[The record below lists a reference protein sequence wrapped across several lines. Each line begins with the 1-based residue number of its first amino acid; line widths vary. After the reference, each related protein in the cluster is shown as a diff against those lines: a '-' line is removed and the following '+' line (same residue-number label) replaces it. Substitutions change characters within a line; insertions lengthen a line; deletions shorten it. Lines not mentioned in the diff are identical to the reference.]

1 MIRFKGVSMITLE
14 QLSEVS
20 NRSEFIGRKD
30 ILSEITQAI
39 EKKEPA
45 IVVKGPGGSG
55 KTTLLHQAAARLH
68 KKQFTFIL
76 IEGETHPELILEEI
90 YLKARN
96 KNIPGAEKMFD
107 GTGEALRE
115 KILWFVENYL
125 QKEKIM
131 LVFEDFETN
140 LNLDGKFKSER
151 LKEFLVYIRDS
162 LKEKDS
168 FLFFTTETDIP
179 GFKSMPMPLF
189 SAGEFKELL
198 TFGKA
203 LDRLSRKSKEKLQFD
218 MGINPRAL
226 QLLDHIA
233 VREFGEKKFEWD
245 ALKKR
250 IPNLAERILYKESEE
265 ADFTPLLLEKLL
277 QGLTGEQQQL
287 LKVLAIFNRTVDKAA
302 LESLQVKIANKDR
315 KKLAD
320 LSLIQYH
327 AKKDLYRIH
336 RLTGRFMMG
345 KMSETEKQQLHLR
358 AAAYFR
364 GLKSDTGERD
374 IEHEIEIRRHYLEA
388 EEWDKV
394 ADMSLELDQY
404 LTVRGF
410 PQLAF
415 DLLKEM
421 ENKQYNRDN
430 QIRIYRR
437 LALFHM
443 LFGQFDGVIKQDEKL
458 VGIYEETENREAAAQ
473 CLEQMGMAYDNK
485 RKYDESLQRYD
496 KAREI
501 YEAAADSSA
510 AARTLLEMGK
520 IHQKR
525 GKYQEAAAH
534 YQKAL
539 VHAERAN
546 DRKREALSLHQLA
559 QVNEEQGKFDEALEY
574 YRKCQVVKE
583 KVGDEKE
590 IAIGLHHIGNIYF
603 LKGEIDTALN
613 HYQQSLALSE
623 KNNDLKEAGYS
634 LGQIGMIYQRKGQVD
649 GALEQYKKAR
659 EIFEKLEDQKG
670 LSSALH
676 QLGRIY
682 QDRGKTDDALDHYKK
697 SLEIRE
703 KNTDMPGMALG
714 YGQLGMLQFDRGE
727 YEEALR
733 SSTKAFVLFSRVNVN
748 APGAQLARKNM
759 VRLQEKVSKEKFEEI
774 LQEFNIQ
781 VEPPKE
787 NPDIKETQETQEK

>member
-1 MIRFKGVSMITLE
+1 MMTILE
-14 QLSEVS
+14 QLS
-20 NRSEFIGRKD
+20 SEFIGRKE

-45 IVVKGPGGSG
+45 VVIKGAGGSG
-55 KTTLLHQAAARLH
+55 KTALLQQVANRLH
-68 KKQFTFIL
+68 KKQYNFIV
-76 IEGETHPELILEEI
+76 IEGETHPELVLEEI
-90 YLKARN
+90 YLKACS
-96 KNIPGAEKMFD
+96 KKIPGAEKMFD

-125 QKEKIM
+125 QKEKIIM
-131 LVFEDFETN
+131 VFEDFETN

-151 LKEFLVYIRDS
+151 LKEFLVYIKDS

-179 GFKSMPMPLF
+179 GFKSIPMPQF
-189 SAGEFKELL
+189 SDEEFKTLL
-198 TFGKA
+198 SFGKA
-203 LDRLSRKSKEKLQFD
+203 LNRLSRKSKEKLQFD

-233 VREFGEKKFEWD
+233 VQEFGEKKFEWD

-265 ADFTPLLLEKLL
+265 ADFTPLLLEKLF
-277 QGLTGEQQQL
+277 QGLTAEQQQA
-287 LKVLAIFNRTVDKAA
+287 LKVLAIFNRTVDTAA
-302 LESLQVKIANKDR
+302 LESLNAKIANKDR
-315 KKLAD
+315 KKLTD
-320 LSLIQYH
+320 LSFIQHH
-327 AKKDLYRIH
+327 AKKDLYSLH
-336 RLTGRFMMG
+336 RLTSRFMLG
-345 KMSETEKQQLHLR
+345 KMSETEKKQLHLR
-358 AAAYFR
+358 AAGYFR
-364 GLKSDTGERD
+364 GLKNDTNERD
-374 IEHEIEIRRHYLEA
+374 IEIEIEIRRHYLEA

-394 ADMSLELDQY
+394 AAMSLELDQY

-437 LALFHM
+437 LALFQM
-443 LFGQFDGVIKQDEKL
+443 LFGHFDGVIKQNEKL
-458 VGIYEETENREAAAQ
+458 IGIYEETENREAAAQ
-473 CLEQMGMAYDNK
+473 CLEQMGMAYENK

-496 KAREI
+496 QAREI
-501 YEAAADSSA
+501 YEEVADSSG
-510 AARTLLEMGK
+510 AARSLVEMGK
-520 IHQKR
+520 IQQKR
-525 GKYQEAAAH
+525 GKYEEATTY

-539 VHAERAN
+539 VHAERVN
-546 DRKREALSLHQLA
+546 DLKQQALCLHQLA
-559 QVNEEQGKFDEALEY
+559 QVNEEQGKLDEALEFY
-574 YRKCQVVKE
+574 QKTQAVKD
-583 KVGDEKE
+583 KVGDKKE
-590 IAIGLHHIGNIYF
+590 IAVGLHHIGNIYF
-603 LKGEIDTALN
+603 LKNQLDTALN
-613 HYQQSLALSE
+613 YYQQSLALSQ

-634 LGQIGMIYQRKGQVD
+634 LGQVGMIYQRKGQLD
-649 GALEQYKKAR
+649 DSLEQYKKAR
-659 EIFEKLEDQKG
+659 EIFEKLQDQKG

-682 QDRGKTDDALDHYKK
+682 QDRGKLDEALEHYRK

-703 KNTDMPGMALG
+703 KNADMAGMALG
-714 YGQLGMLQFDRGE
+714 YGQLGMLQYDRGE

-733 SSTKAFVLFSRVNVN
+733 ASTKAFVLFSRVNVN
-748 APGAQLARKNM
+748 SPGAQLARKNM
-759 VRLQEKVSKEKFEEI
+759 VKLQEKVSKEKFEEI
-774 LQEFNIQ
+774 LHEFNIQ

-787 NPDIKETQETQEK
+787 PTGKTDKKEPEEKPGNEES